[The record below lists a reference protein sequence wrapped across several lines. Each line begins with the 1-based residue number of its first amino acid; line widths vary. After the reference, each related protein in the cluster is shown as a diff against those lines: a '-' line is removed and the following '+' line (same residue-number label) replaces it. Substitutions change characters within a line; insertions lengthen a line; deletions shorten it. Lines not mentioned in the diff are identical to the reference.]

1 MHNTRSIRSRSL
13 CARSGSFLMPHKN
26 QNLASLTS
34 LLVCAVV
41 LHRTASLFVC
51 LYSIAKPH
59 ELRKTSGPPAE
70 PLSTTQAKVLIEVT
84 KKAEL
89 SHVDA
94 PKTGLSEAEKDA

>member
-1 MHNTRSIRSRSL
+1 MSDANAKKVIQDIT
-13 CARSGSFLMPHKN
+13 
-26 QNLASLTS
+26 
-34 LLVCAVV
+34 
-41 LHRTASLFVC
+41 
-51 LYSIAKPH
+51 KPH

-94 PKTGLSEAEKDA
+94 PKAGLSDAEKAAYLEEKKAEKK